1 MTWLPV
7 LLATGV
13 AALFFARH
21 QLQVQQPLTVGLG
34 EPARV
39 PVHHVG
45 ADETWHPA
53 LEVAA
58 PVAATAGYTAPDLA
72 ELTILADFDALIE
85 SWRTDPPWLTEFRDL
100 VDAAYAVAGMDT
112 TAHHRWREGTLD
124 VPTAE
129 YHLVPVAA
137 GAR

>member
-1 MTWLPV
+1 MTWITIV
-7 LLATGV
+7 AAAGV
-13 AALFFARH
+13 AALLFVRH
-21 QLQVQQPLTVGLG
+21 QLQVQPLAVAAG

-45 ADETWHPA
+45 ADESWRPA

-58 PVAATAGYTAPDLA
+58 PVAATAGHTPADLE

-100 VDAAYAVAGMDT
+100 VDGAYALAGMDT
-112 TAHHRWREGTLD
+112 AVHHRWRGGALD

-129 YHLVPVAA
+129 WALVPVAA